1 MKNNNI
7 RAVFKK
13 VSPFLKSIVMGFKGN
28 MNIKKTKPEFEAVKK
43 DLKNAKSSL
52 DQDEIGII
60 LNLIKENSFKGKD
73 LEIIYNLV
81 IKLQDQ
87 YLSLEKEN

>member
-1 MKNNNI
+1 
-7 RAVFKK
+7 
-13 VSPFLKSIVMGFKGN
+13 MGFTGN
-28 MNIKKTKPEFEAVKK
+28 MNIKNKKPEFEAVKK
-43 DLKNAKSSL
+43 ELKNAKSNL

>member
-1 MKNNNI
+1 
-7 RAVFKK
+7 
-13 VSPFLKSIVMGFKGN
+13 MGFTGN
-28 MNIKKTKPEFEAVKK
+28 MNIKKNKPEFEAVKK

-60 LNLIKENSFKGKD
+60 LNLIKENSFQGKD

>member
-1 MKNNNI
+1 MENNNI

-13 VSPFLKSIVMGFKGN
+13 VSPFLKSIVMGFIGN
-28 MNIKKTKPEFEAVKK
+28 MNIKNQNQEFEAVKK
-43 DLKNAKSSL
+43 ELKNAKRSL
-52 DQDEIGII
+52 DQSEISII

>member
-1 MKNNNI
+1 MKNNTR

-13 VSPFLKSIVMGFKGN
+13 VSPFLKSIGMGFTGN
-28 MNIKKTKPEFEAVKK
+28 MNIKNKKPEFEAVKK
-43 DLKNAKSSL
+43 ELKNAKSSL

-73 LEIIYNLV
+73 LETIYNLV

>member
-1 MKNNNI
+1 
-7 RAVFKK
+7 
-13 VSPFLKSIVMGFKGN
+13 MGFTGN

-60 LNLIKENSFKGKD
+60 LNLIKENSFQGKN

>member
-13 VSPFLKSIVMGFKGN
+13 VSPFLKSIVMGFTGN
-28 MNIKKTKPEFEAVKK
+28 MNIKNKKLEFEAVKK
-43 DLKNAKSSL
+43 PVKNAKSSL

-81 IKLQDQ
+81 IIPISNTI
-87 YLSLEKEN
+87 SLEKEN